1 MINQPRGWKGRNVG
15 IQLKRM
21 GLAAL
26 MAGTILVTACTATPA
41 PGGGPFSRPQVAALQ
56 KAGFDKTDRGWEFSV
71 SDKLLFATDKA
82 EVLPGQVT
90 AIRRVT
96 QALIGVG
103 IRHVEVEGH
112 TDGTG
117 TVRYN
122 DALSVKRASAVADAM
137 IAAGMPRE
145 NVKVVGL
152 GERYPVES
160 NATAAGRAENR
171 RVVMLIT
178 AP

>member
-1 MINQPRGWKGRNVG
+1 MRLALIA
-15 IQLKRM
+15 
-21 GLAAL
+21 GLA
-26 MAGTILVTACTATPA
+26 LVSACTATPG
-41 PGGGPFSRPQVAALQ
+41 PGGGPFSRAQISTLQ
-56 KAGFDKTDRGWEFSV
+56 KTGFGKTDRGWEFSV
-71 SDKLLFATDKA
+71 NDKLLFATDRA
-82 EVLPGQVT
+82 EVVPDQVA

-117 TVRYN
+117 TARYN
-122 DALSVKRASAVADAM
+122 DALSVKRAAAVADVIVAS
-137 IAAGMPRE
+137 GMERA
-145 NVKVVGL
+145 NVRVVGL

-160 NATAAGRAENR
+160 NTTASGRAENR
-171 RVVMLIT
+171 RVVMLVT